1 VRTRSIWIDATVSRQ
16 IFFNIVGN
24 IRLNSFMPRIVGVL
38 KYSHHFLSNL
48 ILSLLVA
55 VRRRFWLI
63 SWLSPI
69 LNTVSILFVAIPF
82 HARKVLCYFN
92 CLLLRI
98 LRVGAQLIS

>member
-48 ILSLLVA
+48 IFSVLVA